1 MLLPQMTMLFFSA
14 GTQPK
19 FTQLESIFLVT
30 LSRCLEMDFF
40 STLLFIP
47 WSHFL
52 VVGFGQSFVFVFK
65 GNTEMWAGKWVGSPS
80 ENQPGWIQTR
90 DMSGDCK

>member
-40 STLLFIP
+40 NSVIYSVVSFSGGRVWEEIFF
-47 WSHFL
+47 FL
-52 VVGFGQSFVFVFK
+52 KRMQKCGQVSGWDLPVRISQ
-65 GNTEMWAGKWVGSPS
+65 AG
-80 ENQPGWIQTR
+80 
-90 DMSGDCK
+90 CKHGT

>member
-1 MLLPQMTMLFFSA
+1 MLLPQMTMLFFSS
-14 GTQPK
+14 GTQPR

-40 STLLFIP
+40 NSVIYSVVSFSGGRVWEEIF
-47 WSHFL
+47 FL
-52 VVGFGQSFVFVFK
+52 K
-65 GNTEMWAGKWVGSPS
+65 GNAEMWAGKWVGSPS

-90 DMSGDCK
+90 GMSGGCK